1 MRGSMVNGKM
11 TTTGIAVDRNAGGGA
26 SMVCVTG
33 RIGIEEANELQ
44 RRFDEFFKAGRP
56 WVIMSLTDV
65 DFICSA
71 GMGTLLS
78 AVGEARK
85 GGGELIFTDVSAK
98 VRTIFEFLD
107 IWDYITTAPDK
118 EAALEMVAAG
128 RRMQARREAPVMT
141 PSFVADDLKG
151 KLEQGI
157 NVSKA
162 GKLKDALSYFNAVI
176 KADKNNVTAL
186 TWKSNVLERLGQF
199 SDARRLYKRVCEIGR
214 GDPRLLSYARG
225 RLEKLNQKLR
235 FAAGRDRAFEQLKV
249 TTRNLAKATRALPN
263 LFVPERTV
271 GENEAPFLLCC
282 RTWDDGAS
290 FGGERPGLALT
301 RGGGYFLWV
310 GGRGVVLNPGK
321 NFTARFAE
329 AGRRLADVDA
339 LMVTNVAWDQ
349 NADLEPLL
357 DAVGRYN
364 KAGVGPVKKV
374 EVFVNAGVYKKNYSW
389 LSAAKD
395 VVSKLTVLYP
405 GHGYR
410 VGDAALD
417 VKAGEVPEGRADEA
431 LGLVF
436 TVGTAT
442 FAYVAD
448 AACAE
453 VDVLAAQYRAAR
465 GHVLLAHVGPVYSEG
480 DPAAKWSAGCLGVE
494 ALGKLLLE
502 VKPSVA
508 LLTKMSNVAD
518 PVALSAAITKA
529 TDVRCFP
536 LDVGLAVNLGTKE
549 IITADGVAPI
559 EKVDVHLEA
568 DGRLRYKAAS

>member
-1 MRGSMVNGKM
+1 LRGSMVNGKT
-11 TTTGIAVDRNAGGGA
+11 TTTGITVDRNVGGGA
-26 SMVCVTG
+26 SMVYVTG

-85 GGGELIFTDVSAK
+85 GGGELIFTYVSVK

-128 RRMQARREAPVMT
+128 RRMQERRAAPVMT
-141 PSFVADDLKG
+141 PSFVADDLKA
-151 KLEQGI
+151 KLERGI
-157 NVSKA
+157 STSKA

-199 SDARRLYKRVCEIGR
+199 NDARRLYKRVCEIAR

-225 RLEKLNQKLR
+225 RVEKLNQKLR
-235 FAAGRDRAFEQLKV
+235 LATGRDRALEQLKA
-249 TTRNLAKATRALPN
+249 TARDLAQAPRGLPN
-263 LFVPERTV
+263 LFAPERTV
-271 GENEAPFLLCC
+271 DESEAPFLLCC
-282 RTWDDGAS
+282 RTWDGGAS
-290 FGGERPGLALT
+290 FGDEQSGLALA

-321 NFTARFAE
+321 NFTARFAQ

-339 LMVTNVAWDQ
+339 LMVTNVAWDL

-357 DAVGRYN
+357 EAVRRYN
-364 KAGVGPVKKV
+364 KAGVGSVKKV
-374 EVFVNAGVYKKNYSW
+374 DVYVNAGVYKKNYSW

-417 VKAGEVPEGRADEA
+417 VKAADVPESRADEA

-436 TVGTAT
+436 TAGTAS

-448 AACAE
+448 AACAD
-453 VDVLAAQYRAAR
+453 VDVLAAQYAAAKN
-465 GHVLLAHVGPVYSEG
+465 HVLLTHVGPVYSEG
-480 DPAAKWSAGCLGVE
+480 DPAAGWPADYLGVE

-508 LLTKMSNVAD
+508 LLTEMSNVAD

-536 LDVGLAVNLGTKE
+536 LDVGLAVNLGTME
-549 IITADGVAPI
+549 IIAGDAAIPI
-559 EKVDVHLEA
+559 EKVNVHLGA
-568 DGRLRYKAAS
+568 DGRLRYRAAG

>member
-1 MRGSMVNGKM
+1 MVKSKM
-11 TTTGIAVDRNAGGGA
+11 TTAGITVDRNVGRGA

-44 RRFDEFFKAGRP
+44 RYFDEFFKAGRP

-78 AVGEARK
+78 GVGEARK

-107 IWDYITTAPDK
+107 IWDYITTAADR

-128 RRMQARREAPVMT
+128 RRMQARRAAPVMT
-141 PSFVADDLKG
+141 PSFVADDLKA

-157 NVSKA
+157 KVSKA

-176 KADKNNVTAL
+176 KADKNNVAAL
-186 TWKSNVLERLGQF
+186 TWKSNVLERLGQL

-225 RLEKLNQKLR
+225 RLEKLNLKLR
-235 FAAGRDRAFEQLKV
+235 SAAGRDRAFEQL
-249 TTRNLAKATRALPN
+249 TATARDLAKGPRGLPN
-263 LFVPERTV
+263 LYAPGRTV
-271 GENEAPFLLCC
+271 DESKAPFLLCC
-282 RTWDDGAS
+282 RTWDDAAS
-290 FGGERPGLALT
+290 PGDERPGLTLT

-310 GGRGVVLNPGK
+310 GGRGVVLDPGK
-321 NFTARFAE
+321 NFTVRFAE

-339 LMVTNVAWDQ
+339 IMVTNVAWDQ

-357 DAVGRYN
+357 EAVRRYN

-410 VGDAALD
+410 MGDAALE
-417 VKAGEVPEGRADEA
+417 VKAADVPESRADEA
-431 LGLVF
+431 LGLMF
-436 TVGTAT
+436 TAGTAS

-448 AACAE
+448 AACAD
-453 VDVLAAQYRAAR
+453 VDVLAAQYAAVR
-465 GHVLLAHVGPVYSEG
+465 DRLLLAHVGPVYSEG
-480 DPAAKWSAGCLGVE
+480 DPAAKWPADYLGVD
-494 ALGKLLLE
+494 ALGRFLLE

-508 LLTKMSNVAD
+508 LLAKMSNVAD

-536 LDVGLAVNLGTKE
+536 LDVGLAVDLGTME
-549 IITADGVAPI
+549 IIAGDAAIPI
-559 EKVDVHLEA
+559 GEVNVHLGL
-568 DGRLRYKAAS
+568 DGRLRYKAAN

>member
-1 MRGSMVNGKM
+1 MM
-11 TTTGIAVDRNAGGGA
+11 TTGIAVDRNVGGGA
-26 SMVCVTG
+26 SMVYVTG

-56 WVIMSLTDV
+56 WVIMSMSDV

-85 GGGELIFTDVSAK
+85 GGGELIFTDISAK

-107 IWDYITTAPDK
+107 IWDYITTARDK
-118 EAALEMVAAG
+118 EGALEMVATG
-128 RRMQARREAPVMT
+128 RRMQAHRAAPAMT
-141 PSFVADDLKG
+141 PSFVADDVKA
-151 KLEQGI
+151 KLEHGI
-157 NVSKA
+157 RVSKA
-162 GKLKDALSYFNAVI
+162 GKLRDALSYFNAVI

-199 SDARRLYKRVCEIGR
+199 SEARRLYKRVCEIGR

-225 RLEKLNQKLR
+225 RLEKLNRKLR
-235 FAAGRDRAFEQLKV
+235 FAADRDRAFEQLKV
-249 TTRNLAKATRALPN
+249 TTRGLAKAPRALPN
-263 LFVPERTV
+263 LFVPERTAD
-271 GENEAPFLLCC
+271 ERNAPFLLCC
-282 RTWDDGAS
+282 RTWDDGAP
-290 FGGERPGLALT
+290 FADEQPGRALA
-301 RGGGYFLWV
+301 RGGGYFLWI

-339 LMVTNVAWDQ
+339 VMVTDVAWDQ
-349 NADLEPLL
+349 DADLEPLL
-357 DAVGRYN
+357 EAVGRYN
-364 KAGVGPVKKV
+364 KAAFGPVKKV
-374 EVFVNAGVYKKNYSW
+374 EVFVNAGVNKKNYSW

-395 VVSKLTVLYP
+395 AVSKVTVLYP

-410 VGDAALD
+410 IGEAALD
-417 VKAGEVPEGRADEA
+417 VKAGDVAEGRADDA

-436 TVGTAT
+436 TAGTAS

-448 AACAE
+448 AACAD
-453 VDVLAAQYRAAR
+453 VDVLAAQYRTAR
-465 GHVLLAHVGPVYSEG
+465 GHVLLAHVGPVYAEG
-480 DPAAKWSAGCLGVE
+480 DAAAKWSAGCLGVD
-494 ALGKLLLE
+494 ALARLLLE
-502 VKPSVA
+502 IKPSVS

-518 PVALSAAITKA
+518 PVALSAAIAKA

-536 LDVGLAVNLGTKE
+536 LDVGLAVNLGTTE
-549 IITADGVAPI
+549 IITGEGVAPI
-559 EKVDVHLEA
+559 EKVNVHLGA
-568 DGRLRYKAAS
+568 DGRLRYEATG

>member
-1 MRGSMVNGKM
+1 
-11 TTTGIAVDRNAGGGA
+11 
-26 SMVCVTG
+26 
-33 RIGIEEANELQ
+33 
-44 RRFDEFFKAGRP
+44 
-56 WVIMSLTDV
+56 
-65 DFICSA
+65 
-71 GMGTLLS
+71 
-78 AVGEARK
+78 
-85 GGGELIFTDVSAK
+85 
-98 VRTIFEFLD
+98 
-107 IWDYITTAPDK
+107 
-118 EAALEMVAAG
+118 
-128 RRMQARREAPVMT
+128 MT
-141 PSFVADDLKG
+141 PSFVADDLKA
-151 KLEQGI
+151 KIEQGI
-157 NVSKA
+157 RVSKA
-162 GKLKDALSYFNAVI
+162 GKLRDALSYFNAVI

-186 TWKSNVLERLGQF
+186 TWKSNVLERLGQLG
-199 SDARRLYKRVCEIGR
+199 DARRLYKRVCEIGR

-225 RLEKLNQKLR
+225 RIEKLNQKLR

-271 GENEAPFLLCC
+271 DERKAPFLLCC

-290 FGGERPGLALT
+290 FGDEQSGLALT

-321 NFTARFAE
+321 NFTARLAE

-339 LMVTNVAWDQ
+339 LMVTDVAWEQ
-349 NADLEPLL
+349 SADLEPLL
-357 DAVGRYN
+357 EAVGRYN

-410 VGDAALD
+410 IGDAALD
-417 VKAGEVPEGRADEA
+417 VKAADVPESRADEA

-436 TVGTAT
+436 TAGTAT

-448 AACAE
+448 AACAD
-453 VDVLAAQYRAAR
+453 VDVSAAQYGAAR
-465 GHVLLAHVGPVYSEG
+465 GHVLLAHVGSVYSEG
-480 DPAAKWSAGCLGVE
+480 DPAAKWSAVCLGVE
-494 ALGKLLLE
+494 TLGRLLLE
-502 VKPSVA
+502 VKPAVA
-508 LLTKMSNVAD
+508 LLTKMSYVAD
-518 PVALSAAITKA
+518 PAALSAAITKA

-549 IITADGVAPI
+549 IITGDGVAPI
-559 EKVDVHLEA
+559 EKVNVHLGA
-568 DGRLRYKAAS
+568 DGRLRYKAAN

>member
-1 MRGSMVNGKM
+1 
-11 TTTGIAVDRNAGGGA
+11 
-26 SMVCVTG
+26 MVCVTG

-44 RRFDEFFKAGRP
+44 RHFDEFFKAGRP
-56 WVIMSLTDV
+56 WVIISLTDV

-78 AVGEARK
+78 GVGEARK

-128 RRMQARREAPVMT
+128 RRMQARRAAPVMT
-141 PSFVADDLKG
+141 PSFVADDLKA

-157 NVSKA
+157 SVSKA
-162 GKLKDALSYFNAVI
+162 GKLRDALSYFNAVI

-186 TWKSNVLERLGQF
+186 TWKSNVLERLGQL

-225 RLEKLNQKLR
+225 RLEKLNLKLR
-235 FAAGRDRAFEQLKV
+235 SAAGRDRAFEQL
-249 TTRNLAKATRALPN
+249 TATARDLAKGPRGLPN
-263 LFVPERTV
+263 LYAPARTV
-271 GENEAPFLLCC
+271 DESKAPFLLCC
-282 RTWDDGAS
+282 RTWDDAAS
-290 FGGERPGLALT
+290 PGDERPGLTLT

-339 LMVTNVAWDQ
+339 IMVTNVAWDQ

-357 DAVGRYN
+357 EAARRYN
-364 KAGVGPVKKV
+364 NAGVGPVKKV

-389 LSAAKD
+389 LSGAKD
-395 VVSKLTVLYP
+395 VVSKVTVLYP

-410 VGDAALD
+410 MGDAALE
-417 VKAGEVPEGRADEA
+417 VKAADVPESRADEA

-436 TVGTAT
+436 TAGTASL
-442 FAYVAD
+442 AYVAD
-448 AACAE
+448 AACAD
-453 VDVLAAQYRAAR
+453 VDVLAAQYAAAR
-465 GHVLLAHVGPVYSEG
+465 DRLLLAHVGPVYSEG
-480 DPAAKWSAGCLGVE
+480 DPAAKWPADYLGVD
-494 ALGKLLLE
+494 ALGRLLLE

-508 LLTKMSNVAD
+508 LLAKMSNVAD

-536 LDVGLAVNLGTKE
+536 LDVGLAVNLGTME
-549 IITADGVAPI
+549 IMAADAAIPI
-559 EKVDVHLEA
+559 GEVNVHLGL